1 MTDKQEKIDIL
12 VSTYDSLSDALNTL
26 SDDDSDDE
34 VLTEIH
40 WGIKDVQA
48 TIDKYLEDLK

>member
-1 MTDKQEKIDIL
+1 MNANQEKIDIL
-12 VSTYDSLSDALNTL
+12 VNTYDSLSEALSTL

-40 WGIKDVQA
+40 WSIKDTQSI
-48 TIDKYLEDLK
+48 IDKYLDTLK

>member
-1 MTDKQEKIDIL
+1 MTDRQEKVDIL
-12 VSTYDSLSDALNTL
+12 VNTYDSLSDALSTL

-40 WGIKDVQA
+40 WAIKDVQA
-48 TIDKYLEDLK
+48 VIDKYLEDLK

>member
-1 MTDKQEKIDIL
+1 MTDKQEKIDVL
-12 VSTYDSLSDALNTL
+12 VNTYDSLSDALNTL

-40 WGIKDVQA
+40 WAIKDIQQV
-48 TIDKYLEDLK
+48 IDKYLETLK

>member
-48 TIDKYLEDLK
+48 TIDKYLEEKK

>member
-1 MTDKQEKIDIL
+1 MIDKQEKIDIL
-12 VSTYDSLSDALNTL
+12 VNTYDSLSDALNTL

-40 WGIKDVQA
+40 WAIKDAQA
-48 TIDKYLEDLK
+48 VIDKYLEDLK

>member
-1 MTDKQEKIDIL
+1 MTDKQEKIDVL
-12 VSTYDSLSDALNTL
+12 VNTYDSLSDAINTL

-40 WGIKDVQA
+40 WAIKDIQQV
-48 TIDKYLEDLK
+48 IDKYLETLK

>member
-1 MTDKQEKIDIL
+1 MNNNQEKIETL
-12 VSTYDSLSDALNTL
+12 VNTYYSLSEALNTL

-40 WGIKDVQA
+40 WAIKDTQNI
-48 TIDKYLEDLK
+48 IDKYLEVLK

>member
-1 MTDKQEKIDIL
+1 MTDRQEKVDIL
-12 VSTYDSLSDALNTL
+12 VNTYDSLSDALSTL

-40 WGIKDVQA
+40 WAIKDAQA
-48 TIDKYLEDLK
+48 TIDKYLEELK

>member
-12 VSTYDSLSDALNTL
+12 VNTYDSLSDTLNTL

-40 WGIKDVQA
+40 WAIKDVQA